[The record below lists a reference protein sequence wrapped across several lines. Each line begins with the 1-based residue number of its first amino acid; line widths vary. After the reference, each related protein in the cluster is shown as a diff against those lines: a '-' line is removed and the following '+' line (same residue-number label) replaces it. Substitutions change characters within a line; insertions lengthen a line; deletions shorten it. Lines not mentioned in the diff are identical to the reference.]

1 MKSSYEINIVDAP
14 SSRSVQQV
22 RNVYCIGRNYA
33 DHARELGNEVPS
45 VPIVFLKTTTSLRP
59 LATGD
64 LAYDS
69 ETFHHEAELVVLVG
83 EDIKLGE
90 KCDWR
95 AVSALGLGLDLT
107 RREVQNQLKAKGL
120 PWTAAKSFAGS
131 GLLSDFVEKD
141 RFPDLDAIQFRF
153 TLNNRLCQQGDTR
166 LMLNSIPALL
176 THLAASTSLVPGDIV
191 FTGTPAGVGP
201 IRRGDVFALEFT
213 QPNII
218 FNGKL

>member
-45 VPIVFLKTTTSLRP
+45 APIVFLKTTTSLRP

-64 LAYDS
+64 LAYDG

-83 EDIKLGE
+83 QDIKLGE
-90 KCDWR
+90 KGDWR
-95 AVSALGLGLDLT
+95 AVSAVGLGLDLT

-131 GLLSDFVEKD
+131 G
-141 RFPDLDAIQFRF
+141 RFRRNP
-153 TLNNRLCQQGDTR
+153 
-166 LMLNSIPALL
+166 
-176 THLAASTSLVPGDIV
+176 VPLY
-191 FTGTPAGVGP
+191 A
-201 IRRGDVFALEFT
+201 
-213 QPNII
+213 
-218 FNGKL
+218 

>member
-1 MKSSYEINIVDAP
+1 MKSGYEIKFVDAP

-22 RNVYCIGRNYA
+22 RNVYCVGRNYA

-45 VPIVFLKTTTSLRP
+45 APIVFLKTTTSLRP

-64 LAYDS
+64 LAYEG

-83 EDIKLGE
+83 QDIKLGE
-90 KCDWR
+90 KGDWR

-131 GLLSDFVEKD
+131 GLLSDFVEKE

-153 TLNNRLCQQGDTR
+153 TLNNQLCQQGDTR

-176 THLAASTSLVPGDIV
+176 THLAASTPLVLGDIV

-201 IRRGDVFALEFT
+201 IRRGDVFTLEFI

-218 FNGKL
+218 FTGKL